1 MVSSYPETLAVVEYH
16 LWDEYATLYGDA
28 RAEFYSVGDE
38 GVPWFGYDGLFN
50 AWPITTY
57 VVKFAARQSIPTPVI
72 MQAGFVPLGGD
83 QYRVQ
88 IRTCLEESASPVT
101 LRIYAVVV
109 EDRYPPDPNYSRN
122 SFRLATATTDI
133 VLTPGQCQLELRDV
147 PLDSAWD
154 VSNLGAV
161 VWAQQPLDHYPA
173 EVYQAAKSLWPFR
186 GLVIPGD
193 LNCDGLLTFD
203 DINPFVLALSD
214 PVAYEAQYPHCHLAN
229 GDCDFDFDVDFDDI
243 NYFVALLSG
252 S

>member
-1 MVSSYPETLAVVEYH
+1 
-16 LWDEYATLYGDA
+16 
-28 RAEFYSVGDE
+28 
-38 GVPWFGYDGLFN
+38 
-50 AWPITTY
+50 
-57 VVKFAARQSIPTPVI
+57 
-72 MQAGFVPLGGD
+72 
-83 QYRVQ
+83 
-88 IRTCLEESASPVT
+88 
-101 LRIYAVVV
+101 
-109 EDRYPPDPNYSRN
+109 
-122 SFRLATATTDI
+122 

-147 PLDSAWD
+147 TVDSAWD